1 MAIAIGDVRAGEDM
15 DGQVG
20 RMKRQGD
27 ALLAVGERPTRR
39 DRAHPASIDMDGVIG
54 NPVGVRRCFRSS
66 EA

>member
-39 DRAHPASIDMDGVIG
+39 DRAHPASINMDDVVANNECHRLLRIH
-54 NPVGVRRCFRSS
+54 
-66 EA
+66 